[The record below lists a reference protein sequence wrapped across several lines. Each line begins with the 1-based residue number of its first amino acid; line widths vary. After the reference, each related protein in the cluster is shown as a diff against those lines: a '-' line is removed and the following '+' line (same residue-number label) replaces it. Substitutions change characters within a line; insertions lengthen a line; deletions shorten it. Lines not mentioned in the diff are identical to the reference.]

1 MPADYKML
9 ECSKQCLGGSMKTTT
24 EWTEVCKKTAVA
36 IYENRGRLVSAE
48 LYRAVG
54 APKIKEIFGS
64 VDGLINAAGLPP
76 DAIFGSAECFF
87 CGKVFK
93 KRRNNA
99 KYCSARCKSLSISR
113 KKAGLTGVM
122 GEVVECLWC
131 GDGFPI
137 IDHSKKYCSKKCMS
151 CSASSVGNRR
161 RKALKLSVESFRFS
175 RDELIERD
183 GIDCAHCG
191 IKTRIKGD
199 RNQDEFFNMDHIIPL
214 SRGGADA
221 IYNAQVLCR
230 KCNTKK
236 ADKITSK
243 DAARA
248 MALLPSG
255 KEIEILKA
263 RELVTAANKSGTTGV
278 FFDTNKKRWS
288 ARIER
293 DGVRVYLGE
302 YSDIADAISARA
314 AASEMYKQGRSI
326 LEIKETAIGGA
337 HNA

>member
-1 MPADYKML
+1 
-9 ECSKQCLGGSMKTTT
+9 MKTTT
-24 EWTEVCKKTAVA
+24 EWAEACKRTAVA
-36 IYENRGRLVSAE
+36 IYEKRGRLVSTE
-48 LYRAVG
+48 LCRAFN
-54 APKIKEIFGS
+54 AQKIKKIFGS
-64 VDGLINAAGLPP
+64 IDGLIDAAGLPP

-87 CGKVFK
+87 CGEAFR
-93 KRRNNA
+93 KRQNNA
-99 KYCSARCKSLSISR
+99 KYCSKRCQRISITR
-113 KKAGLTGVM
+113 KKTGLSGIS
-122 GEVVECLWC
+122 GEIVSCLWC
-131 GDGFPI
+131 GDDFSI
-137 IDHSKKYCSKKCMS
+137 TDHSRKYCSKKCMC
-151 CSASSVGNRR
+151 CSGSSSGNRR
-161 RKALKLSVESFRFS
+161 RRAFKLSAESFRFS